1 MDFVL
6 GMFFGMF
13 VSYVVVK
20 FVVWRTMHEINQ
32 MLGYDFRARLREAI
46 DVPENV
52 DKIETRLE
60 DIDGM
65 FYIYNKHNGEFL
77 AQGATASDLIT
88 QIKQRFANH
97 EIVISAGE
105 PQALKRFKES
115 SIT

>member
-13 VSYVVVK
+13 VSYIVVK

-32 MLGYDFRARLREAI
+32 MLGYDFRDRLREAI
-46 DVPENV
+46 DLPENA

-60 DIDGM
+60 DIDGI
-65 FYIYNKHNGEFL
+65 FYIYNKHNDEFI
-77 AQGATASDLIT
+77 AQGADASEL
-88 QIKQRFANH
+88 IKQITHRFANH

-105 PQALKRFKES
+105 PNAIKRFKES
-115 SIT
+115 SVT

>member
-13 VSYVVVK
+13 VSYIVVK

-32 MLGYDFRARLREAI
+32 MLGYDFRDRLREAI
-46 DVPENV
+46 DPPENA

-60 DIDGM
+60 FI
-65 FYIYNKHNGEFL
+65 
-77 AQGATASDLIT
+77 AQGADASEL
-88 QIKQRFANH
+88 IKQITHRFANH

-105 PQALKRFKES
+105 PNAIKRFKES
-115 SIT
+115 SVT